1 MAATCAVVALL
12 CPSSASASLLWSK
25 PAQLTPLYAA
35 SPQALMDE
43 RGQVLLTW
51 NQRKGYGPDRGIFS
65 YRWRAP
71 DGKWSGTRT
80 LDDVRTDYDA
90 KVQMTPRGE
99 ALLAFGSRES
109 EPVYAVADSGGA
121 FSKPKRLGDAGETGT
136 VDLATDDAGNAVAT
150 WLRRDG
156 AIRVATRRA
165 GEDFAPASTLEVLTR
180 LQLQQSPMP
189 APSASVNAAG
199 AAAVVWQAG
208 HAEGADGK
216 WYIRHRLAYRAPG
229 GNFGAPE
236 NVPLSEGQW
245 SGFDQ
250 GLIVSETGEVV
261 LTMTSAL
268 VVSQSGTS
276 YAVRQPTGAWSE
288 PRELGQLGY
297 VTNVFAEPGGAVSF
311 VVGRIGGG
319 YYSNGEKHGD
329 TNRYVDFATH
339 RPDSGLDGPRQIS
352 VADGTSPDAS
362 MNQRGDILAAW
373 TVGGDGDASSQ
384 RIAVSERILG
394 TVFAPEIVLSKP
406 GVWPPQVSLNAGRN
420 AAVVWNGDDEPG
432 GEFTAAAWGSF
443 RSDPQLPPLPL
454 PPVIDIGDPLDP
466 LLDEDGI
473 SVPIRCDQACTVQPE
488 GLLLDGPGTGAR
500 AKKAG
505 KVRVAKGK
513 RGRVRLRFDSK
524 ARAAARE
531 ALAAGRKPWV
541 SVSVRAKGKSP
552 RTVRASRRVKLRR

>member
-1 MAATCAVVALL
+1 
-12 CPSSASASLLWSK
+12 
-25 PAQLTPLYAA
+25 
-35 SPQALMDE
+35 MDE
-43 RGQVLLTW
+43 RGQALLTW
-51 NQRKGYGPDRGIFS
+51 NQRKGYGPDAGAFS

-71 DGKWSGTRT
+71 DGKWSETGTLT
-80 LDDVRTDYDA
+80 DVRTDYDA
-90 KVQMTPRGE
+90 KVAMTPRGE

-109 EPVYAVADSGGA
+109 EPVYSVADSGGS
-121 FSKPKRLGDAGETGT
+121 FSKPRRLGDPGETGT
-136 VDLATDDAGNAVAT
+136 VELAMDDAGNAVAT

-156 AIRVATRRA
+156 AIRMATRRA
-165 GEDFAPASTLEVLTR
+165 GEDFEPARTVEVLTYE
-180 LQLQQSPMP
+180 QLQQSPMP

-199 AAAVVWQAG
+199 AAAIVWQAG
-208 HAEGADGK
+208 HVQGEDDK
-216 WYIRHRLAYRAPG
+216 WYTRNRLAYRAPG
-229 GNFGAPE
+229 GSFGAPE
-236 NVPLSEGQW
+236 DVPLFEGNW

-250 GLIVSETGEVV
+250 GVVVSETGEAVV
-261 LTMTSAL
+261 TMTSFLA
-268 VVSQSGTS
+268 VQDSGTS
-276 YAVRQPTGAWSE
+276 YAVRQPAGAWSDA
-288 PRELGQLGY
+288 RSLGRLGY
-297 VTNVFAEPGGAVSF
+297 VTNFFAEPGGAVSF
-311 VVGRIGGG
+311 LIGRMGGG
-319 YYSNGEKHGD
+319 YYTNGEKHGD

-339 RPDSGLDGPRQIS
+339 RADGELDGPRQIS
-352 VADGTSPDAS
+352 VADGSSPDAS

-373 TVGGDGDASSQ
+373 MAGGDDSRQ
-384 RIAVSERILG
+384 HRVVVSERITG
-394 TVFAPEIVLSKP
+394 TIFTPETVLSAPE
-406 GVWPPQVSLNAGRN
+406 VWPPQVSLNAGRQ
-420 AAVVWNGDDEPG
+420 AAAVWNGDDDPG

-443 RSDPQLPPLPL
+443 RSDPKLPPLPL
-454 PPVIDIGDPLDP
+454 PPVIDIGNPLDP

-473 SVPIRCDQACTVQPE
+473 SLPVRCDQACTVQPE